1 MLTQPES
8 RNTAQGIGRYRAL
21 ANHGIKRYLPS
32 YWTFTGQTRG
42 LLLEKPAIR
51 EETDMATVTID
62 NITDVVIAALGQN
75 GEIDDRQREIMTS
88 LIKHLHGF
96 CKDVKLQH
104 GEFIAACDYLARAGH
119 VCDDKRQEFIL
130 LGDILGVEVLVDMLT
145 NVIDGNESES
155 TVLGPFYRENPPVL
169 PKGASTVQKDFPEQE
184 SVYFEGY
191 VRNTEGVPLAGVILD
206 VWEDAPNGLYENHDP
221 DQPDYNLR
229 GRFETDEN
237 GHYAFKAVRPVPYPI
252 PDNET
257 AGELLRYMGHHP
269 NRPGHMHFIL
279 SKDGYRPLISQI
291 YDSSSD
297 WLDNDSV
304 FAVKDSLVGEF
315 KKAAPGIGTDL
326 HVEFDFALKPEAA
339 DERIAAE

>member
-1 MLTQPES
+1 
-8 RNTAQGIGRYRAL
+8 
-21 ANHGIKRYLPS
+21 
-32 YWTFTGQTRG
+32 
-42 LLLEKPAIR
+42 
-51 EETDMATVTID
+51 MAKVTLD
-62 NITDVVIAALGQN
+62 NITEVVTASLGQY
-75 GEIDDRQREIMTS
+75 GDVDDRQREIMTS

-96 CKDVKLQH
+96 CKEVKLQH
-104 GEFIAACDYLARAGH
+104 SEFLQACDYLARAGQI
-119 VCDDKRQEFIL
+119 CDDKRQEFIL
-130 LGDILGVEVLVDMLT
+130 LGDILGVEVLVDMLSNPVT
-145 NVIDGNESES
+145 GTESES

-169 PKGASTVQKDFPEQE
+169 PKGASTVQKDFDGQE
-184 SVYFEGY
+184 TVYFEGTI
-191 VRNTEGVPLAGVILD
+191 RDASGAPLPGVILD

-221 DQPDYNLR
+221 DQPDFNLR

-237 GHYAFKAVRPVPYPI
+237 GHYAFRAVRPVPYPI

-315 KKAAPGIGTDL
+315 RKAGDDLDTDL
-326 HVEFDFALKPEAA
+326 HVQFDFVLKAEEAK
-339 DERIAAE
+339 IAAE